1 MAIGIDDID
10 DFDQDDSKELQDS
23 MGESL
28 GNGQDSVEY
37 ENSDDSYESN
47 DFISEILKDRG
58 ISDKNKIKFEDD
70 NGIVSERSWD
80 ELNNDEKRMIV
91 NQNPDLDPDTELDD
105 EEIEFINQIR
115 ASNLSPK
122 QYIESIKKQGIQQY
136 EDSVANN
143 QESEYQVDELN
154 DDELFILDMQYRSPN
169 ITEEEAYQALQVAKE
184 NPELFSKQMEGIRT
198 HYKSLEEDLENQKQ
212 LEYQEQQ
219 NKRFQEYSNSIIDSI
234 QNIDSIGNMDL
245 DLNDDDKNEIA
256 NFILG
261 KDQAGVNWF
270 SKALEDTDTV
280 VRMAWFALYGE
291 DVFNDIENYIS
302 QQIKVTAQNAY
313 NKGLEEGKKNKTV
326 IINNPRNS
334 KREFNVNDI
343 DF

>member
-1 MAIGIDDID
+1 MAIGIDEID
-10 DFDQDDSKELQDS
+10 DFDQDNSQDYQSQTEEYLSNEQDLMQDS
-23 MGESL
+23 
-28 GNGQDSVEY
+28 N
-37 ENSDDSYESN
+37 ESN

-80 ELNNDEKRMIV
+80 DLSSEEKRTII

-122 QYIESIKKQGIQQY
+122 QYIESIKKQEIQQY

-184 NPELFSKQMEGIRT
+184 NPELFTKQMEGIRT

-245 DLNDDDKNEIA
+245 DLSDDDKNEIA

-261 KDQAGVNWF
+261 RDQAGVNWF

-280 VRMAWFALYGE
+280 VRMAWFALHGE
-291 DVFNDIENYIS
+291 DAFNDIENYIS

-313 NKGLEEGKKNKTV
+313 NKGLEDGKKNKTV
-326 IINNPRNS
+326 IINNPLNP

>member
-10 DFDQDDSKELQDS
+10 DFDQDGSQEFQDS
-23 MGESL
+23 AGESL
-28 GNGQDSVEY
+28 SNEQDLVEY
-37 ENSDDSYESN
+37 DNSSKSN

-80 ELNNDEKRMIV
+80 DLNNDEKRMIV

-184 NPELFSKQMEGIRT
+184 NPELFTKQMEGIRA

-256 NFILG
+256 SFILG

-280 VRMAWFALYGE
+280 VRMAWFALHGE

>member
-10 DFDQDDSKELQDS
+10 DFDQDDSQEFQDS
-23 MGESL
+23 ADESL
-28 GNGQDSVEY
+28 SNEQDLVEFD
-37 ENSDDSYESN
+37 NSNESN

-184 NPELFSKQMEGIRT
+184 NPELFTKQMEGIRT

-280 VRMAWFALYGE
+280 VRMAWFALHGE

>member
-10 DFDQDDSKELQDS
+10 DFDQDDSQEFQDS
-23 MGESL
+23 AEESIS
-28 GNGQDSVEY
+28 NEQDLVEY
-37 ENSDDSYESN
+37 DNSNESN

-184 NPELFSKQMEGIRT
+184 NPELFTKQMEGIRT

-280 VRMAWFALYGE
+280 VRMAWFALHGE

>member
-1 MAIGIDDID
+1 MAIGIDEID
-10 DFDQDDSKELQDS
+10 DFDQDNSQDYQSQTEEYLSNEQDLMQDS
-23 MGESL
+23 
-28 GNGQDSVEY
+28 N
-37 ENSDDSYESN
+37 ESN

-80 ELNNDEKRMIV
+80 DLSSEEKRTII

-122 QYIESIKKQGIQQY
+122 QYIESIKKQEIQQY

-184 NPELFSKQMEGIRT
+184 NPELFTKQMEGIRT

-245 DLNDDDKNEIA
+245 DLSDDDKNEIA

-280 VRMAWFALYGE
+280 VRMAWFALHGE
-291 DVFNDIENYIS
+291 DAFNDIENYIS

-313 NKGLEEGKKNKTV
+313 NKGLEDGKKNKTV
-326 IINNPRNS
+326 IINNPLNP